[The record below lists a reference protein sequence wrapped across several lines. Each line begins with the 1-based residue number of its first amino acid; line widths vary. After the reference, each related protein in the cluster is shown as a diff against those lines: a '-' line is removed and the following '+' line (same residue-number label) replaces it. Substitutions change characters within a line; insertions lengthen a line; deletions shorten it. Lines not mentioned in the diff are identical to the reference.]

1 MASLKAEKPQQP
13 AGQAKKEPKASGC
26 CGNAPKATKQAT
38 NKAEQKPRETK
49 KKKGLVGVMLARPI
63 QVESCIRGPERRL
76 LGFLGLR
83 VEGKA
88 SGWFHRAAITS
99 RSRRWMDNG
108 SSPDWPNN
116 ACEAPHNWTAT
127 FLANFSIIASTL
139 P

>member
-1 MASLKAEKPQQP
+1 MSPGSVTRACHQVGQRGSWTL
-13 AGQAKKEPKASGC
+13 AGL
-26 CGNAPKATKQAT
+26 
-38 NKAEQKPRETK
+38 PR
-49 KKKGLVGVMLARPI
+49 KGLSGVMLARPI
-63 QVESCIRGPERRL
+63 QVESCITGPERRL

-108 SSPDWPNN
+108 SAPDWPNN

-127 FLANFSIIASTL
+127 FFANFSIIASTL